1 MVIRLV
7 RLGRWRIA
15 AFCFV
20 ALYLFLA
27 VILPYFALIVLVGA
41 GLLALDETGRRSA
54 PGMPRVAVVQH
65 VSQAVMDDAIR
76 GYVEGMASQGF
87 VDGKTVS
94 LKFYNAQG
102 DLPTANDIARQ
113 VTHGSFDLV
122 LTASTVT
129 LQSVANV
136 NKQSRVRHVFGTVS
150 NAASSGVGVSASD
163 PLDHPAYMT
172 GISTFFP
179 VGEALRLARQMNPG
193 LRRVGLVWHSAEI
206 NSQLFTADA
215 RKACQELGI
224 ELLEADAENSSA
236 VGMAA
241 KSLVARGVDAFLVTG
256 DQVVMVAID
265 TMVSVARADR
275 IPVFTIIPPNVRK
288 GTLFDL
294 GANYVEVGHD
304 VGVLAAQV
312 LAGADTAKT
321 PVSNHVP
328 ETLSLNLTAL
338 KGLRGNWRVPPELLA
353 SADRWI
359 DEAGEHRKGG
369 ALATPAASAAASAAS
384 R

>member
-1 MVIRLV
+1 MKALIAFV
-7 RLGRWRIA
+7 RPLLLGIT
-15 AFCFV
+15 
-20 ALYLFLA
+20 
-27 VILPYFALIVLVGA
+27 LIVLVSV
-41 GLLALDETGRRSA
+41 GLLALDDSGRKSVST
-54 PGMPRVAVVQH
+54 MPRVAIVQH
-65 VSQAVMDDAIR
+65 VSQAVMDDAVR

-102 DLPTANDIARQ
+102 DLPTANDIAKQ
-113 VTHGSFDLV
+113 VTNGSFDLV
-122 LTASTVT
+122 LSASTVS
-129 LQSVANV
+129 LQAVANA
-136 NKQSRVRHVFGTVS
+136 NKQSKVKHVYGTVA
-150 NAASSGVGVSASD
+150 NAASSGVGVSATD
-163 PLDHPAYMT
+163 ALDHPPYMT

-179 VGEALRLARQMNPG
+179 VADALRLAREINPG
-193 LRRVGLVWHSAEI
+193 LRRVGMVWHSAEI
-206 NSQLFTADA
+206 NSQLYTADA

-241 KSLVARGVDAFLVTG
+241 KSLVARGIDAFLITG
-256 DQVVMVAID
+256 DQVVLVAID

-288 GTLFDL
+288 GSLFDL
-294 GANYVEVGHD
+294 GANFSEVGHD
-304 VGVLAAQV
+304 VGALAGQV
-312 LAGADTAKT
+312 LAGADIAKT

-338 KGLRGNWRVPPELLA
+338 KGLRGNWQVSPELLA
-353 SADRWI
+353 RADRWI
-359 DEAGEHRKGG
+359 DDAGEHRKGG
-369 ALATPAASAAASAAS
+369 ALAAPAASAAAPAAS

>member
-1 MVIRLV
+1 MKTIIDFFRPL
-7 RLGRWRIA
+7 L
-15 AFCFV
+15 
-20 ALYLFLA
+20 LSL
-27 VILPYFALIVLVGA
+27 ALIALVGA

-87 VDGKTVS
+87 VDGKSVS

-150 NAASSGVGVSASD
+150 NAASSGVGVSATD

-206 NSQLFTADA
+206 NSQLYTADA
-215 RKACQELGI
+215 RKTCQELGI

-236 VGMAA
+236 VGQAA
-241 KSLVARGVDAFLVTG
+241 KSLVSRGVDAFLITG
-256 DQVVMVAID
+256 DQVVLVAVE

-275 IPVFTIIPPNVRK
+275 IAVFTIIPPNVRK

-294 GANYVEVGHD
+294 GANYSEVGHD
-304 VGVLAAQV
+304 VGVLAGKV
-312 LAGADTAKT
+312 LAGADIAKI

-328 ETLSLNLTAL
+328 KTLSINLNAL
-338 KGLRGNWRVPPELLA
+338 KGLRGSWQVPPDLLA
-353 SADRWI
+353 QADRWI

-369 ALATPAASAAASAAS
+369 PLSATAPAASAAASTAM